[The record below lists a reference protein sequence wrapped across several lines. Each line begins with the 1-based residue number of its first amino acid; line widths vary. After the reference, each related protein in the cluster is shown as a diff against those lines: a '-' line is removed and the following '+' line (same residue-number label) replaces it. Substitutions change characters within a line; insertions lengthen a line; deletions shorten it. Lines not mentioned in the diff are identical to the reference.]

1 MEGGIPGGLCIWYMI
16 SCAVGAFSLLAV
28 RAWGV
33 VIRERRWFGAG
44 VVGGRICGVVVVEEG
59 RCILAHLT
67 GKRKSEVKWMA
78 ISNHL

>member
-1 MEGGIPGGLCIWYMI
+1 MP
-16 SCAVGAFSLLAV
+16 AV

-33 VIRERRWFGAG
+33 VIRERRLFGAG

-67 GKRKSEVKWMA
+67 SKRKNEVKWMA
-78 ISNHL
+78 NLIYCKCDVYKLRPVHVARGNRHKVHT

>member
-1 MEGGIPGGLCIWYMI
+1 MI
-16 SCAVGAFSLLAV
+16 SCAVGAFSLLTV

-44 VVGGRICGVVVVEEG
+44 FVGGRICGVVVMEEV

-67 GKRKSEVKWMA
+67 AWTKNEVKWMA
-78 ISNHL
+78 ISNHCKRRVYEPWPVYYS

>member
-1 MEGGIPGGLCIWYMI
+1 MI

-33 VIRERRWFGAG
+33 VIRELRWFRAG
-44 VVGGRICGVVVVEEG
+44 VVGGRICGVVAVEEM

-67 GKRKSEVKWMA
+67 VEGKNELCGRPSRSIVAVAPTNNGLFM
-78 ISNHL
+78 